1 MTKAEIEARL
11 KKVEYAEFILQMKDT
26 WSRSDYDE
34 DDRLRREIRELKKQ
48 LAEMED

>member
-11 KKVEYAEFILQMKDT
+11 KKVEYAEFILQMKDM

-48 LAEMED
+48 LAEMES